1 MNLSLKPVLTG
12 YSALSI
18 AAVTVFA
25 LTIAAVAA
33 TADGQ
38 ALPAPGPGSELGVM
52 LQAGANDLCVDNAG
66 SVRFGPAPHYR
77 GENAVRETSISVS
90 SGFVGVKISQR
101 LETSF
106 RASAST
112 QVMAR
117 KIMARKKQVQPSS
130 RRPAQSA
137 RARH

>member
-52 LQAGANDLCVDNAG
+52 LQAGADDLCVDNAG
-66 SVRFGPAPHYR
+66 SVRPRHRITGVKMQSAKPQSAFRAG
-77 GENAVRETSISVS
+77 S
-90 SGFVGVKISQR
+90 SG
-101 LETSF
+101 
-106 RASAST
+106 
-112 QVMAR
+112 
-117 KIMARKKQVQPSS
+117 
-130 RRPAQSA
+130 
-137 RARH
+137 